1 MLLDLKALSK
11 EPEEL
16 QSLLK
21 TLFSKGKSV
30 RCHLVRLTGNHLK
43 LKPSE
48 QKFLCRLVEYIH
60 NSSLLHDDFI
70 DHSLIRRNHQA
81 AWLEFSPEQAVL
93 AGDYLL
99 AQVNI
104 YLAQKGDLHL
114 LKLTSET
121 IMSLVAGEFLQ
132 RELIRDKKESPES
145 VKKASNLK
153 TAGLFKW
160 ALRAPFIYKNRKNP
174 KLHNLLNRVG
184 SHIGILFQRSDD
196 LLDFS
201 LRKKEAKGA
210 FTDLKQNY
218 LNSFACFLMKRKGKS
233 LGNDLRKV
241 RNFKSFANLVP
252 DYENQ
257 LKAFDKINKQ
267 LIGDTKKDI
276 ESLKKFL
283 KPKERK
289 LIEDLKAVPEAY
301 YWRQNKSSSCKT
313 L

>member
-1 MLLDLKALSK
+1 MLLDLKSLSG

-16 QSLLK
+16 QSLLE
-21 TLFSKGKSV
+21 TLFSQGKSV
-30 RCHLVRLTGNHLK
+30 RCQLVRLVGSHVNLK
-43 LKPSE
+43 SSE

-70 DHSLIRRNHQA
+70 DHSSTRRSHQA

-99 AQVNI
+99 AQVGV
-104 YLAQKGDLHL
+104 YLAQKGNLHL
-114 LKLTSET
+114 LHLTSKT

-132 RELIRDKKESPES
+132 RELIRDQKESSQS

-153 TAGLFKW
+153 TASLFKW
-160 ALRAPFIYKNRKNP
+160 ALRAPFICQNRKNP
-174 KLHNLLNRVG
+174 KLHNLLNSIG
-184 SHIGILFQRSDD
+184 SNMGILFQRSDD

-201 LRKKEAKGA
+201 LRKKENKGA

-218 LNSFACFLMKRKGKS
+218 LNSFACFLVKRKRKG
-233 LGNDLRKV
+233 LGDDLRQV
-241 RNFKSFANLVP
+241 RNFKSFTSLVP
-252 DYENQ
+252 DYESQ
-257 LKAFDKINKQ
+257 LADFDKINKK
-267 LIGDTKKDI
+267 LIRDTQKDI

-289 LIEDLKAVPEAY
+289 LIESLKTVPETY
-301 YWRQNKSSSCKT
+301 YWRQNNTSC
-313 L
+313 